1 MKLEG
6 KAASLYES
14 ECAFQSRD
22 WVLSFSLALANCDMH
37 RADVISTYAQ
47 EGRDEACL
55 DHREDA
61 AEPQSVYIHHR
72 IRALRPGG
80 RRARRRAP
88 KALCECHV
96 WCVASPH
103 LPPAFDRSAYVCH
116 ATSVARAGQAERAR
130 GDGAGEADQGRDEH
144 AHRARG
150 AGAVDRELDVEEVIA
165 RGSVL
170 IVCTIL
176 SLQLYCMNEGIPS
189 MRLGRRER
197 KRNVWGS
204 ETAGACATPVVDPT
218 SATFDSYYITF
229 LSLRNGTRWS

>member
-1 MKLEG
+1 MKPVSIIV
-6 KAASLYES
+6 KMR
-14 ECAFQSRD
+14 QSRK
-22 WVLSFSLALANCDMH
+22 
-37 RADVISTYAQ
+37 
-47 EGRDEACL
+47 ACTFITGY
-55 DHREDA
+55 E
-61 AEPQSVYIHHR
+61 
-72 IRALRPGG
+72 PGG

-103 LPPAFDRSAYVCH
+103 LPPAFDRNAYVCH
-116 ATSVARAGQAERAR
+116 ATSVARAGQAEHAR

-229 LSLRNGTRWS
+229 LSLRNRMRWSQHCILRASKCDGTANWNVALQEKKRPNRHNGAREEHAHTTSLAEKMGHA